1 MAAEK
6 RNSACQTQLISTNTC
21 KLVPMKRLRSRY
33 ILLLSSLL
41 ALILTLRFV
50 SLGSLSLIDPSEG
63 RYALISKLMLESGN
77 FLMPQ
82 VVGHDGAL
90 VEFWGKPPLF
100 FWATAL
106 SYYFFGISEFSA
118 RIPSFMSMLA
128 VLAACF
134 LFARHFW
141 GAITAVLTT
150 LILSSSVL
158 FYIYGGLCQVDM
170 LLTATTAVAMLGF
183 ARYVDSREHGKTHRW
198 WGYLFFVSLAVGFV
212 VKGPVAVVLPGVS
225 VVLWTLSTRRWSDFF
240 RLPYVTGG
248 MLFLLITVPWFYFA
262 EQKSPGFLYYFFFQ
276 ENILR
281 YTTNHYGDR
290 YGTAHPIFYGASW
303 VFVGLAFFPWTFYLV
318 ADAWKRIR
326 NRSTAKSSNNSSN
339 SCALDW
345 TDKLALF
352 WGITPPLFFCF
363 SNGLLI
369 GYMLPA
375 LPGLALYLA
384 RRFSRKDLTAI
395 IRFPKLKLTLNS
407 AIIRV
412 LCMTS
417 ITVFLAALGFYISV
431 EPFKENFSLV
441 AGVII
446 CSILVIFVVN
456 QTLSHPRHFVEKLT
470 LCTVMAVS
478 SATFSISGYLSDN
491 SSTTELIARL
501 VEQNS
506 GRHLNFPFGIPY
518 SAFVYSP
525 LKMESDLAEAIDP
538 KDPDREL
545 VAIPKKKLSSLEKQL
560 ALNDDHNLIQSFR
573 TPNWIVYHKN

>member
-1 MAAEK
+1 
-6 RNSACQTQLISTNTC
+6 
-21 KLVPMKRLRSRY
+21 MKRLRSRY
-33 ILLLSSLL
+33 IILLSSLL
-41 ALILTLRFV
+41 TLIITLRFI

-63 RYALISKLMLESGN
+63 RYALISKLMLETGN

-82 VVGHDGAL
+82 VVGHDG
-90 VEFWGKPPLF
+90 VMIEFWGKPPLF

-106 SYYFFGISEFSA
+106 SYYIFGINEFSA
-118 RIPSFMSMLA
+118 RIPSFLSMLA
-128 VLAACF
+128 VIGSCF
-134 LFARHFW
+134 FFARHFW
-141 GAITAVLTT
+141 GSITAILTA

-170 LLTATTAVAMLGF
+170 LLTTSVSIAMLGF
-183 ARYVDSREHGKTHRW
+183 ARYVDAKARARSYRW
-198 WGYLFFVSLAVGFV
+198 WGCLFFISLAVGFI
-212 VKGPVAVVLPGVS
+212 VKGPIAVVLPGVS
-225 VVLWTLSTRRWSDFF
+225 VVLWTLWTRRWSDFF
-240 RLPYVTGG
+240 RLPYFTGG
-248 MLFLLITVPWFYFA
+248 LIFLLITTPWFYFA

-281 YTTNHYGDR
+281 YATNQYGDK

-303 VFVGLAFFPWTFYLV
+303 LFVGLAFFPWTFYIL
-318 ADAWKRIR
+318 ADAW
-326 NRSTAKSSNNSSN
+326 NRCRNSSTSSRCTLN
-339 SCALDW
+339 W
-345 TDKLALF
+345 TDKLALC

-375 LPGLALYLA
+375 LPGLALYLS
-384 RRFSRKDLTAI
+384 RRFSRKDLTAVL
-395 IRFPKLKLTLNS
+395 RLPKLTLTLNI
-407 AIIRV
+407 AIIRI
-412 LCMTS
+412 LCVTTV
-417 ITVFLAALGFYISV
+417 TVFLAALGFYISV

-441 AGVII
+441 AAVIV

-478 SATFSISGYLSDN
+478 SATFSISGYLSDS
-491 SSTTELIARL
+491 SSTTELLTRL
-501 VEQNS
+501 VEQNT

-525 LKMESDLAEAIDP
+525 LKLESDLAEAVDS
-538 KDPDREL
+538 DDNEREI
-545 VAIPKKKLSSLEKQL
+545 VAIPKKKLSTLEEQL
-560 ALNDDHNLIQSFR
+560 ALSDDHDLIQSFR